1 MKGISSI
8 MLHMKQG
15 GESTVII
22 NQNQIPASMMQQK
35 QSPSAPIIIPIGSE
49 DPFASAYANC

>member
-1 MKGISSI
+1 MKA
-8 MLHMKQG
+8 LKVLEALCLRMKQG

-35 QSPSAPIIIPIGSE
+35 QSPSAPIIIPIGSSSH
-49 DPFASAYANC
+49 DPFEV